1 MHANSVIHEQL
12 NQSCRE
18 GSNLATALDL
28 TSSSSMH
35 GKIRNWR
42 EILKVVVI
50 LVVQG
55 GAWEIKQQ
63 MKESGG
69 RGWEMGRA
77 AALLIS

>member
-1 MHANSVIHEQL
+1 
-12 NQSCRE
+12 
-18 GSNLATALDL
+18 
-28 TSSSSMH
+28 MH

-42 EILKVVVI
+42 EILKVMVMVMI

-63 MKESGG
+63 MKGSGG

>member
-1 MHANSVIHEQL
+1 
-12 NQSCRE
+12 
-18 GSNLATALDL
+18 
-28 TSSSSMH
+28 MH